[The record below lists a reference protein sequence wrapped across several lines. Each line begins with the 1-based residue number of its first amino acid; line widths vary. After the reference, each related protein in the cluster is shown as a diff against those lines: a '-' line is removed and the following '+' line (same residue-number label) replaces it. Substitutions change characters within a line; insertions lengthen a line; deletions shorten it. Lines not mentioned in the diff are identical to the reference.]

1 MTGATGSGPW
11 PGDDVLEAQT
21 VVVGDLADTP
31 TGVTGLPFTVRLPR
45 RGPWGGPTGTAATLL
60 VDLPTELGPHG
71 WKLADRPGGDLARAQ
86 ALRREDLDAL
96 AVAAH
101 GLTGPLVVPVTGPLT
116 LAARLYLARGDR
128 VVSDRGALEELTWSL
143 AAGIAEHL
151 ADVRRLVPGVE
162 PVVLLH
168 EPLLAQVVAGVLPSF
183 SGYSALRAVPAP
195 AATELLGVVVRGAR
209 PGAGQVVVH
218 GGATW
223 TALRPAV
230 AAGAD
235 GVALALPGLDER
247 AWEHIAEAVEQ
258 GTALWAELPPLTSS
272 QCAGPDLRAQADAL
286 TVPWRRVG
294 LPAEGLARATLL
306 PPAPDASATPD
317 QARAALAAA
326 VRAAELVAE
335 RAEG

>member
-1 MTGATGSGPW
+1 MTAVTGSGPW

-21 VVVGDLADTP
+21 VVVGDLAETP
-31 TGVTGLPFTVRLPR
+31 AGVTGMPFAVRLPQ
-45 RGPWGGPTGTAATLL
+45 RGPWGGPTGSAAVLL
-60 VDLPTELGPHG
+60 ADLPTELGPHG

-101 GLTGPLVVPVTGPLT
+101 GYAGPLVVPVTGPLT

-128 VVSDRGALEELTWSL
+128 VLADRGALDELAWSL
-143 AAGIAEHL
+143 AAGVAEHL
-151 ADVRRLVPGVE
+151 ADVRRLVPGAE

-168 EPLLAQVVAGVLPSF
+168 EPLLAQAVAGVLPSF

-195 AATELLGVVVRGAR
+195 VATELLGVVVRGAR

-218 GGATW
+218 GGAAW
-223 TALRPAV
+223 TTLRPIV
-230 AAGAD
+230 GSGAD
-235 GVALALPGLDER
+235 GVALALAALDER
-247 AWEHIAEAVEQ
+247 AWEAVAGAVED
-258 GTALWAELPPLTSS
+258 GASLWGELPPLTSS

-294 LPAEGLARATLL
+294 LPAAGLGRVTLL
-306 PPAPDASATPD
+306 PPPPDASATPD
-317 QARAALAAA
+317 HARAALAAA

>member
-1 MTGATGSGPW
+1 MTAVTGAGPW
-11 PGDDVLEAQT
+11 PGTDVLEAQT

-31 TGVTGLPFTVRLPR
+31 TGVTGLPFAVRLPA
-45 RGPWGGPTGTAATLL
+45 RGPWGGPTGTTAVLL
-60 VDLPTELGPHG
+60 ADLPTELGPHG

-101 GLTGPLVVPVTGPLT
+101 GFTGPLVVPVTGPLT

-128 VVSDRGALEELTWSL
+128 VVSDRGALDELAWSL
-143 AAGIAEHL
+143 AAGIADHL
-151 ADVRRLVPGVE
+151 ADVRRLVPGAE

-183 SGYSALRAVPAP
+183 SGYSALRPVPAP

-209 PGAGQVVVH
+209 PGATQVVVH
-218 GGATW
+218 GGTTW
-223 TALRPAV
+223 TTLRPV
-230 AAGAD
+230 LGAGAD
-235 GVALALPGLDER
+235 GIALALTSLDER
-247 AWEHIAEAVEQ
+247 AWEHVAEAVEQ
-258 GTALWAELPPLTSS
+258 GTSLWAELPPLTSS

-294 LPAEGLARATLL
+294 LPADGLARTTLL

>member
-1 MTGATGSGPW
+1 MTAVTGSGPW
-11 PGDDVLEAQT
+11 PGSDVLEAQM

-31 TGVTGLPFTVRLPR
+31 SGVTGVPFTVRLPQ
-45 RGPWGGPTGTAATLL
+45 RGPWGGPTGAAATVL

-101 GLTGPLVVPVTGPLT
+101 GFSGPLVIPITGPLT

-128 VVSDRGALEELTWSL
+128 VVSDRGALEELAWSL
-143 AAGIAEHL
+143 AAGLTEHL
-151 ADVRRLVPGVE
+151 ADVRRLVPGAE

-168 EPLLAQVVAGVLPSF
+168 EPLLAQAVAGVLPSF

-195 AATELLGVVVRGAR
+195 VATELLGVVVRGAR
-209 PGAGQVVVH
+209 PGATQVVVH
-218 GGATW
+218 GGAAW

-235 GVALALPGLDER
+235 GIALPLAGLDER

-258 GTALWAELPPLTSS
+258 GTSLWAELPPLASS
-272 QCAGPDLRAQADAL
+272 QCAGPDLRAHADAL

-306 PPAPDASATPD
+306 PPAPHAQATPD